1 MKNQK
6 KRSNKFAI
14 GDDAL
19 YRLLERV
26 STCSI
31 LDGTS
36 ETRSRSKLTAI
47 IASNVRPPC
56 TRSPSI
62 DLSLKSRSRIILIFK
77 NIYVSL
83 YIYIREKY
91 CVTYEKFHVPEQ
103 VFPLYPQK
111 LVQPASA

>member
-1 MKNQK
+1 MLIDRARGK
-6 KRSNKFAI
+6 KIFFLMFDELFYARSSSLNEKSKKKGVISFAI

-47 IASNVRPPC
+47 IASNVRPPRTC
-56 TRSPSI
+56 SPSI
-62 DLSLKSRSRIILIFK
+62 
-77 NIYVSL
+77 Y
-83 YIYIREKY
+83 
-91 CVTYEKFHVPEQ
+91 H
-103 VFPLYPQK
+103 
-111 LVQPASA
+111 